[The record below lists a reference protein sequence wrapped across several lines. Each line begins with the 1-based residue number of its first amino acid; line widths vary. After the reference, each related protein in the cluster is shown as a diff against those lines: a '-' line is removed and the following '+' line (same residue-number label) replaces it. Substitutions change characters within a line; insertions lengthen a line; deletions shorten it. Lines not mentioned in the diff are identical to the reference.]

1 MKLSPVQHQSAPL
14 RNKIIAALRSA
25 IETGVLAPGTRLI
38 EKDLCDQLNVSRTSL
53 REALRELQAEGIF
66 EPMSARGLTINTISR
81 EDAENAYRIR
91 SVLEALVVEQFI
103 EKADDVAVRDLARQ
117 GESLKQAYQSG
128 VLETIIETKRAFYD
142 RICTGADNAIAFD
155 IINRLVLRTSSL
167 RRHSLSRKERQVQSI
182 KEIDRLIKAIQ
193 KRDIE
198 AARQAALD
206 HVRNSAR
213 SALDATET
221 SRARRRADA
230 LTLLLHQEQCGGDDD
245 DNGRTHQQPWHG
257 AGLRLALWA
266 ARAVRTRS
274 RFSGTSACTCSVNF
288 VKN

>member
-1 MKLSPVQHQSAPL
+1 MQSDRSVVKLAPVQHQSAPL

-38 EKDLCDQLNVSRTSL
+38 EKDLCVQLNVSRTSL

-66 EPMSARGLTINTISR
+66 EPMSARGLVVNTISR
-81 EDAENAYRIR
+81 KDAENAYRIR

-103 EKADDVAVRDLARQ
+103 EKADEADIRDLARR
-117 GESLKQAYQSG
+117 GEILKQAYQAG
-128 VLETIIETKRAFYD
+128 ELETIIETKRAFYD

-167 RRHSLSRKERQVQSI
+167 RRHSLSRKERQLQSI

-193 KRDIE
+193 NRDIE

-206 HVRNSAR
+206 HVRSSAR
-213 SALDATET
+213 FALNATQSMRKET
-221 SRARRRADA
+221 RGETVS
-230 LTLLLHQEQCGGDDD
+230 
-245 DNGRTHQQPWHG
+245 
-257 AGLRLALWA
+257 
-266 ARAVRTRS
+266 
-274 RFSGTSACTCSVNF
+274 
-288 VKN
+288 

>member
-1 MKLSPVQHQSAPL
+1 MSDRGTVRLSPVRHQSAPL

-66 EPMSARGLTINTISR
+66 ESISARGLTIGTISR
-81 EDAENAYRIR
+81 EDAQNAYRIR

-103 EKADDVAVRDLARQ
+103 EKADDAQIRDLMRE
-117 GESLKQAYQSG
+117 GETLKLAYQSS
-128 VLETIIETKRAFYD
+128 VLEKIIESKRVFYD
-142 RICTGADNAIAFD
+142 RICSGAANTIAFD

-167 RRHSLSRKERQVQSI
+167 RRHSLLRKERQIQSI
-182 KEIDRLIKAIQ
+182 KEIEKLIKAIQ

-206 HVRNSAR
+206 
-213 SALDATET
+213 
-221 SRARRRADA
+221 
-230 LTLLLHQEQCGGDDD
+230 
-245 DNGRTHQQPWHG
+245 
-257 AGLRLALWA
+257 
-266 ARAVRTRS
+266 
-274 RFSGTSACTCSVNF
+274 
-288 VKN
+288 

>member
-1 MKLSPVQHQSAPL
+1 MQSVKLAPVQHQSAPL

-25 IETGVLAPGTRLI
+25 IEIGVLTPGTRLI
-38 EKDLCDQLNVSRTSL
+38 EKDLCNQLNVSRTSL

-66 EPMSARGLTINTISR
+66 EPMSPRGLVINTISR
-81 EDAENAYRIR
+81 EEAENAYRIR

-103 EKADDVAVRDLARQ
+103 EKADDAAVRDLTRQ
-117 GESLKQAYQSG
+117 GEILKQCYQEG
-128 VLETIIETKRAFYD
+128 TLETIIETKRAFYD

-167 RRHSLSRKERQVQSI
+167 RRYSLSRKDRQLQSI

-193 KRDIE
+193 NRDIE

-213 SALDATET
+213 SALGAAE
-221 SRARRRADA
+221 ARRED
-230 LTLLLHQEQCGGDDD
+230 QE
-245 DNGRTHQQPWHG
+245 
-257 AGLRLALWA
+257 
-266 ARAVRTRS
+266 S
-274 RFSGTSACTCSVNF
+274 REKVS
-288 VKN
+288 

>member
-1 MKLSPVQHQSAPL
+1 MLPDRTVVKLSPVQHQSAPL

-38 EKDLCDQLNVSRTSL
+38 EKDLCDQLDVSRTSL

-66 EPMSARGLTINTISR
+66 ERDSARGLTINTISR

-103 EKADDVAVRDLARQ
+103 EKADEEAIRDLARQ
-117 GESLKQAYQSG
+117 GEVLKQAYQSG
-128 VLETIIETKRAFYD
+128 RLETIIETKRAFYD

-167 RRHSLSRKERQVQSI
+167 RRHSLSRKERQVRSI
-182 KEIDRLIKAIQ
+182 KEIDRLIRAIH
-193 KRDIE
+193 KRDVE
-198 AARQAALD
+198 TARQAALD
-206 HVRNSAR
+206 HVKNSAR

-221 SRARRRADA
+221 ASK
-230 LTLLLHQEQCGGDDD
+230 EQK
-245 DNGRTHQQPWHG
+245 R
-257 AGLRLALWA
+257 
-266 ARAVRTRS
+266 
-274 RFSGTSACTCSVNF
+274 
-288 VKN
+288 KE

>member
-1 MKLSPVQHQSAPL
+1 MPSDRTVVKLAPVQHQSAPL

-53 REALRELQAEGIF
+53 REALRELQGEGIF
-66 EPMSARGLTINTISR
+66 EPMSPRGLVINTISR
-81 EDAENAYRIR
+81 EEAENAYRIR

-103 EKADDVAVRDLARQ
+103 EKADEAAVRDLARQ
-117 GESLKQAYQSG
+117 GEILKQAYQAG
-128 VLETIIETKRAFYD
+128 RLETIIETKRAFYD
-142 RICTGADNAIAFD
+142 GICSRADNAIAFD

-167 RRHSLSRKERQVQSI
+167 RRHSLSRKERQLQSI
-182 KEIDRLIKAIQ
+182 REIDRLIKAIQ

-213 SALDATET
+213 SALDATEPVHDQK
-221 SRARRRADA
+221 RRD
-230 LTLLLHQEQCGGDDD
+230 TM
-245 DNGRTHQQPWHG
+245 
-257 AGLRLALWA
+257 
-266 ARAVRTRS
+266 S
-274 RFSGTSACTCSVNF
+274 
-288 VKN
+288 